1 LNPHNSANLF
11 SHDPPSPPVE
21 LVLLPLLL
29 GARIRDCGLGVGV
42 ELGIGG
48 ATRALEAVAADV
60 DVCVNALGK
69 AP

>member
-1 LNPHNSANLF
+1 MNSHNSANLF
-11 SHDPPSPPVE
+11 SQDPPSPPFE

-48 ATRALEAVAADV
+48 ATGALEAVAAGV
-60 DVCVNALGK
+60 DACANA
-69 AP
+69 